1 MGVLLISLYLSVKS
15 TRQQVIACFI
25 LISISEFFFSSV
37 IPAFITGSVASFL
50 SISTYFST
58 LGQIPLVIRD
68 RDPRYIALPLVMIS
82 LVNASIWTLY
92 SIIKNDIPLFATNAV
107 ALFFML
113 INLTFYLWAMDI
125 IPTERISTLITIFK
139 IAFPENEVDLNKEL
153 GLDNP
158 ESMDPEM
165 LIAAKEEYFKQ
176 QNRDFGIDNPNE
188 TTRLTLS
195 GDSMR
200 ETQASLTNPY
210 LYTETYGEESKTV
223 VVRPPEQRVETESCG
238 RRNNE
243 SLFLFDE
250 STIADIS
257 QSDLNITKNSIKS
270 DAKP

>member
-1 MGVLLISLYLSVKS
+1 M
-15 TRQQVIACFI
+15 
-25 LISISEFFFSSV
+25 

-58 LGQIPLVIRD
+58 LGQIPLVIRE
-68 RDPRYIALPLVMIS
+68 RDHRYIALPLVLIS

-92 SIIKNDIPLFATNAV
+92 SIIKSDIPLFATNAV
-107 ALFFML
+107 AFFFML
-113 INLTFYLWAMDI
+113 INLTFYLWALDI

-139 IAFPENEVDLNKEL
+139 IAFPDNEVDLNKEL

-158 ESMDPEM
+158 ETLDPEQ

-176 QNRDFGIDNPNE
+176 QNKEFGIDNPSE
-188 TTRLTLS
+188 TTRLTQS

-200 ETQASLTNPY
+200 ETMASMSNPY
-210 LYTETYGEESKTV
+210 LYTETYGEESKSV
-223 VVRPPEQRVETESCG
+223 VIRPPEQREENESCG
-238 RRNNE
+238 RRNND

-257 QSDLNITKNSIKS
+257 QNDLNLTRNSIKS
-270 DAKP
+270 EPKPQEDEESQ

>member
-1 MGVLLISLYLSVKS
+1 
-15 TRQQVIACFI
+15 
-25 LISISEFFFSSV
+25 V

-58 LGQIPLVIRD
+58 LGQIPLVIRE
-68 RDPRYIALPLVMIS
+68 RDHRYIALPLVLIS

-113 INLTFYLWAMDI
+113 INLTFYLWALDI

-139 IAFPENEVDLNKEL
+139 IAFPDNEVDLNKEL

-158 ESMDPEM
+158 ETLDPEQ
-165 LIAAKEEYFKQ
+165 LIAAKEEYFKN
-176 QNRDFGIDNPNE
+176 QNKEFGIDNPSE
-188 TTRLTLS
+188 TTRLTQS

-200 ETQASLTNPY
+200 ETVASMSNPY
-210 LYTETYGEESKTV
+210 LYTETYGEESKSV
-223 VVRPPEQRVETESCG
+223 VIRPPEQRAENESCG
-238 RRNNE
+238 RRNND

-257 QSDLNITKNSIKS
+257 QNDLNLTRNSIKS
-270 DAKP
+270 EPKPQEDEESQ

>member
-1 MGVLLISLYLSVKS
+1 M
-15 TRQQVIACFI
+15 
-25 LISISEFFFSSV
+25 

-58 LGQIPLVIRD
+58 LGQIPLVIRE
-68 RDPRYIALPLVMIS
+68 RDHRYIALPLVLIS

-92 SIIKNDIPLFATNAV
+92 SIIKSDIPLFATNAV
-107 ALFFML
+107 AFFFML
-113 INLTFYLWAMDI
+113 INLTFYLWALDI

-139 IAFPENEVDLNKEL
+139 IAFPDNEVDLNKEL

-158 ESMDPEM
+158 ETLDPEQ

-176 QNRDFGIDNPNE
+176 QNKEFGIDNPSE
-188 TTRLTLS
+188 TTRLTQS

-200 ETQASLTNPY
+200 ETMASMSNPY
-210 LYTETYGEESKTV
+210 LYTETYGEESKSV
-223 VVRPPEQRVETESCG
+223 VIRPPEQRAENESCG
-238 RRNNE
+238 RRNND

-257 QSDLNITKNSIKS
+257 QNDLNLTRNSIKS
-270 DAKP
+270 EQKPQEDEESQ